1 MTEDKKEDLQEKAIE
16 QTQPALGNLKKKK
29 PKATAN
35 TVKPP
40 KKPSFRRGSN
50 VLCLLV
56 TPGESKPE
64 LLKLRKTEDL
74 IIDKKEDRSFTVS
87 TGPALEIINK
97 NKNIDCYVLDAHKG
111 CTVDLDF
118 KGNESILEMKT
129 NPETTYDLI
138 DGHLISQFVD
148 LKPDWKQ
155 SAGMALGAGLLAFMF
170 GLMF

>member
-1 MTEDKKEDLQEKAIE
+1 MTEEIIEDIQEETIE
-16 QTQPALGNLKKKK
+16 QPAPAFGIIKSKKL
-29 PKATAN
+29 KATAN
-35 TVKPP
+35 TAKAP
-40 KKPSFRRGSN
+40 KKPYFRRGSN

-56 TPGESKPE
+56 TPGESKPA
-64 LLKLRKTEDL
+64 LLKLRKTEYL
-74 IIDKKEDRSFTVS
+74 IIDKNEDRSFTVS

-97 NKNIDCYVLDAHKG
+97 NKNIDCYVLDAHTG
-111 CTVDLDF
+111 CTVDLNFIGD
-118 KGNESILEMKT
+118 KEILEMKT

-155 SAGMALGAGLLAFMF
+155 SAGMAFFAGVMAFMF

>member
-1 MTEDKKEDLQEKAIE
+1 MTEEISEDIEKIVLEIMNKKN
-16 QTQPALGNLKKKK
+16 TTVK

-35 TVKPP
+35 TAKPP
-40 KKPSFRRGSN
+40 KKPRFRRGTN

-74 IIDKKEDRSFTVS
+74 IIDKTEDRSFTVS
-87 TGPALEIINK
+87 AGPALEIINK
-97 NKNIDCYVLDAHKG
+97 NKNIDCYILDAHKG
-111 CTVDLDF
+111 CTVDLSFDEN
-118 KGNESILEMKT
+118 KSLLEMKT
-129 NPETTYDLI
+129 NPETSYDLI

-155 SAGMALGAGLLAFMF
+155 SAGMGFLAGILGFMF